1 MSSDAAH
8 DADTFLRGDI
18 TTEMHGP
25 SLQAAIPGL
34 LDDIVVT
41 HNLRSEYFVDEP
53 ADLARLRPVSR
64 GMRDAV
70 AATGVRVEE
79 LDEKEASC
87 IGCLSAV
94 QRLDRRGRVSRL
106 EFLCE
111 AAARGGQLE
120 KLKVLRANGCPWD
133 RWTCSGAAYGGHL
146 EVLQWLCTNGCPWD
160 NMTCLSAAMCGHLEV
175 LQWARANGCTWTKR
189 TLVKARARGY
199 HELVNWAIT
208 NGCPEPE

>member
-8 DADTFLRGDI
+8 DADTFVRGDI

-41 HNLRSEYFVDEP
+41 HNLRSEYFGDEP

>member
-1 MSSDAAH
+1 MCSDAAH
-8 DADTFLRGDI
+8 DADTFVRGDI

-41 HNLRSEYFVDEP
+41 HNLRSEYFGDEP

-64 GMRDAV
+64 WMRDAV

>member
-8 DADTFLRGDI
+8 DADTFVRGDI

-41 HNLRSEYFVDEP
+41 HNLRSEYFGDEP
-53 ADLARLRPVSR
+53 ADLSRLRPVSR

>member
-8 DADTFLRGDI
+8 DADTFVRGDI

-41 HNLRSEYFVDEP
+41 HNLRSEYFGDEP

-189 TLVKARARGY
+189 TLVKARA
-199 HELVNWAIT
+199 VASMFST
-208 NGCPEPE
+208 N

>member
-8 DADTFLRGDI
+8 DADTFVRGDI

-41 HNLRSEYFVDEP
+41 HNLRSEYFGDEP

-94 QRLDRRGRVSRL
+94 HRLDRRGRMSRL